1 MVPGGLSEARP
12 ATPEIQEIAD
22 KIKLQLEEKTNETY
36 QEFKAV
42 EYKTQVVAGTN
53 FYIKIRVGD
62 GEYIHVRVFRAL
74 PGQNKELELT
84 GYETGKREDDELT
97 GFHH

>member
-22 KIKLQLEEKTNETY
+22 
-36 QEFKAV
+36 
-42 EYKTQVVAGTN
+42 
-53 FYIKIRVGD
+53 KIRVGD

-97 GFHH
+97 GF